1 MRRLLYIIR
10 TINVLKTIW
19 FNFKAFSF
27 AVAKKFPVWLYG
39 KVTFRSLTGKVVI
52 NRPISSGMIKIGKN
66 DHYVDTAIQQ
76 CIWNVRGTVIFNG
89 PAIFGHGS
97 YVVVSD
103 NATLEFGEREV
114 YLGTNL
120 KIFCFDRIVIGSNVR
135 AAWDCQFMDTTFH
148 YVQNLNRDGE
158 IGPLTKPIILGEDI
172 WVGNRTTFSKGAVVP
187 SKTIIASNSLVNKD
201 FSHIEPYTM
210 LAGMPASVKATGL
223 KRIFDL
229 DIQREMDEKYHYV
242 RTHL

>member
-10 TINVLKTIW
+10 TINVIKTLW
-19 FNFKAFSF
+19 FNFKVFPF
-27 AVAKKFPVWLYG
+27 AVAKKLPVWLYG
-39 KVTFRSLTGKVVI
+39 KVTFRSLAGKI
-52 NRPISSGMIKIGKN
+52 ILNGPITSGMIKIGKN
-66 DHYVDTAIQQ
+66 DYYVDTAIQQ
-76 CIWNVRGTVIFNG
+76 CIWTVRGTIIFNG
-89 PAIFGHGS
+89 PVSLGHGS

-103 NATLEFGEREV
+103 NATLEFGAHDV
-114 YLGTNL
+114 YIGSNL

-148 YVQNLNRDGE
+148 YVQNLNKNWE

-172 WVGNRTTFSKGAVVP
+172 WVGNRTTFAKGAVVP

-201 FSHIEPYTM
+201 FSTIEPYTL
-210 LAGMPASVKATGL
+210 LAGMPASVKATGI